1 MARSQRKKRQTSH
14 FYFPLRLTRVSRG
27 DLDCNYIKGHK
38 MKGNMNITYK
48 VLCQKDTNKEITIDA
63 LLNNEK
69 VLKVIKSEFG
79 KGVRNLVLNSDDKGA
94 ILTLATEKELYQF
107 EVSKNDFA
115 DILDLAED
123 DAKSRKLLKKECDRV
138 EIVDIETV

>member
-1 MARSQRKKRQTSH
+1 
-14 FYFPLRLTRVSRG
+14 
-27 DLDCNYIKGHK
+27 

-48 VLCQKDTNKEITIDA
+48 VLCQKDTNKEITIEA

-79 KGVRNLVLNSDDKGA
+79 KGVRNLTLSSDDRA
-94 ILTLATEKELYQF
+94 ALLTLATEKELYRF

>member
-1 MARSQRKKRQTSH
+1 
-14 FYFPLRLTRVSRG
+14 
-27 DLDCNYIKGHK
+27 
-38 MKGNMNITYK
+38 MKGNMTITYK
-48 VLCQKDTNKEITIDA
+48 VLCQKDTNKEISIDA

-79 KGVRNLVLNSDDKGA
+79 KGVRNLILTSDDKTA
-94 ILTLATEKELYQF
+94 LLTLATEKELYKF

>member
-1 MARSQRKKRQTSH
+1 
-14 FYFPLRLTRVSRG
+14 
-27 DLDCNYIKGHK
+27 

-48 VLCQKDTNKEITIDA
+48 ILCQKDTNKEITIEA

-79 KGVRNLVLNSDDKGA
+79 RGLRNLVLNSDDKEA
-94 ILTLATEKELYQF
+94 LLTLATEKELYQF

>member
-1 MARSQRKKRQTSH
+1 M
-14 FYFPLRLTRVSRG
+14 
-27 DLDCNYIKGHK
+27 

-48 VLCQKDTNKEITIDA
+48 VLCQKDTNKEITIEA

-79 KGVRNLVLNSDDKGA
+79 KGVRNLMLKSDDKA
-94 ILTLATEKELYQF
+94 ALLTLATEKELYQF

>member
-1 MARSQRKKRQTSH
+1 
-14 FYFPLRLTRVSRG
+14 
-27 DLDCNYIKGHK
+27 
-38 MKGNMNITYK
+38 MKGNMTITYK

-79 KGVRNLVLNSDDKGA
+79 KGLRNLMLTSDDKA
-94 ILTLATEKELYQF
+94 ALLTLATEKELYQF

-138 EIVDIETV
+138 EIVDIETI

>member
-1 MARSQRKKRQTSH
+1 
-14 FYFPLRLTRVSRG
+14 
-27 DLDCNYIKGHK
+27 

-48 VLCQKDTNKEITIDA
+48 VLCQKDTNKEITIEA

-79 KGVRNLVLNSDDKGA
+79 KGVRNLMLKSDDKA
-94 ILTLATEKELYQF
+94 ALLTLATEKELYQF

>member
-1 MARSQRKKRQTSH
+1 
-14 FYFPLRLTRVSRG
+14 
-27 DLDCNYIKGHK
+27 
-38 MKGNMNITYK
+38 MKGTMLITYK
-48 VLCQKDTNKEITIDA
+48 VLCQKDTNKEITIEA

-79 KGVRNLVLNSDDKGA
+79 KGIRNLALTSDDKSA
-94 ILTLATEKELYQF
+94 LLTLATEKELYQF

-123 DAKSRKLLKKECDRV
+123 DARSRKLLKKECDRV
-138 EIVDIETV
+138 EIVDIDTL

>member
-1 MARSQRKKRQTSH
+1 
-14 FYFPLRLTRVSRG
+14 
-27 DLDCNYIKGHK
+27 
-38 MKGNMNITYK
+38 MNITYK
-48 VLCQKDTNKEITIDA
+48 VLCQKDTNKEITIEA

-79 KGVRNLVLNSDDKGA
+79 KGLRNLMLTSDDKEA
-94 ILTLATEKELYQF
+94 LLTLATEKELYTF

-138 EIVDIETV
+138 EIINIETL

>member
-1 MARSQRKKRQTSH
+1 
-14 FYFPLRLTRVSRG
+14 
-27 DLDCNYIKGHK
+27 

-48 VLCQKDTNKEITIDA
+48 ILCQKDTNKEITIEA

-79 KGVRNLVLNSDDKGA
+79 RGLRNLVLNSDDKEA
-94 ILTLATEKELYQF
+94 LLTLATEKELYQF

-138 EIVDIETV
+138 EIVDI

>member
-1 MARSQRKKRQTSH
+1 
-14 FYFPLRLTRVSRG
+14 
-27 DLDCNYIKGHK
+27 
-38 MKGNMNITYK
+38 MKGNMLITYK
-48 VLCQKDTNKEITIDA
+48 VLCQKDTNKVITIEA

-79 KGVRNLVLNSDDKGA
+79 KGIRNLALTSDDKSA
-94 ILTLATEKELYQF
+94 LLTLATEKELYQF

-123 DAKSRKLLKKECDRV
+123 DARSRKLLKKECDRV
-138 EIVDIETV
+138 EIVDIETL

>member
-1 MARSQRKKRQTSH
+1 
-14 FYFPLRLTRVSRG
+14 
-27 DLDCNYIKGHK
+27 
-38 MKGNMNITYK
+38 MKGNMNI
-48 VLCQKDTNKEITIDA
+48 EITIEA

-79 KGVRNLVLNSDDKGA
+79 KGVRNLMLKSDDKA
-94 ILTLATEKELYQF
+94 ALLTLATEKELYQF

>member
-1 MARSQRKKRQTSH
+1 
-14 FYFPLRLTRVSRG
+14 
-27 DLDCNYIKGHK
+27 

-79 KGVRNLVLNSDDKGA
+79 KGVRNLMLTSDDKA
-94 ILTLATEKELYQF
+94 ALLTLATEKELYQF

>member
-1 MARSQRKKRQTSH
+1 
-14 FYFPLRLTRVSRG
+14 
-27 DLDCNYIKGHK
+27 
-38 MKGNMNITYK
+38 MKGTMNITYK

-79 KGVRNLVLNSDDKGA
+79 KGIRNLTLTSDDKTA
-94 ILTLATEKELYQF
+94 LLTLATEKKLYRF

-123 DAKSRKLLKKECDRV
+123 DAKGRKLLKKECDRV
-138 EIVDIETV
+138 EIVDIETL

>member
-1 MARSQRKKRQTSH
+1 
-14 FYFPLRLTRVSRG
+14 
-27 DLDCNYIKGHK
+27 
-38 MKGNMNITYK
+38 MKGTMNITYK
-48 VLCQKDTNKEITIDA
+48 VLCQKDTNKEITIEA

-79 KGVRNLVLNSDDKGA
+79 KGIRNLALTSDDKGA
-94 ILTLATEKELYQF
+94 LLTLATEKVLYHF

-115 DILDLAED
+115 DILELAEE

-138 EIVDIETV
+138 EIVDIETIHV